1 MPYTFKG
8 LLMAIVATL
17 TFTLAG
23 MRQAQ
28 ADPVVLTFDGLQGG
42 EPILNFYNGGS
53 GGSGSG
59 PDPTSASPSPPM
71 P

>member
-1 MPYTFKG
+1 
-8 LLMAIVATL
+8 
-17 TFTLAG
+17 

-59 PDPTSASPSPPM
+59 PGPNFGVTFSANAVVLAGGNPAFFFRPPK
-71 P
+71 